1 MTGSGSAGANCHRVR
16 PNLNGFVERFQ
27 STVLH
32 QHYRTAFRYR
42 FYDDIDVLDADLQAW
57 LRHYNF
63 ERRTAATGWPA
74 AAQPT
79 SPTPPAQ
86 TLPITKGWTEAPH
99 PALTTVRTWTEARR
113 PTRRAGEGPRGLAPA
128 CLQVGVSRRARSP
141 VWDQWGV
148 CRPGHPTLDPPW
160 DRAIVAVSC
169 PSRSWQS
176 PSTSTAP

>member
-57 LRHYNF
+57 LRHHNF

-113 PTRRAGEGPRGLAPA
+113 PRPAAPVRGREAWPPR
-128 CLQVGVSRRARSP
+128 
-141 VWDQWGV
+141 V
-148 CRPGHPTLDPPW
+148 CRS
-160 DRAIVAVSC
+160 V
-169 PSRSWQS
+169 
-176 PSTSTAP
+176 